1 MLQGRRWVSALRY
14 STEKSMRKSQR
25 RTGRV
30 VNPHPYLVLSIA
42 AIFSLAISAAAWAQT
57 QSRPSEM
64 RPRDSKEM
72 ADRGAVV
79 FQNHCKICHFA
90 ASSEKKV
97 GPGLRG
103 FMKSGKRGAASRWD
117 TATVTRLIENGGKDM
132 PGFRTEI
139 NEAQLRDLLAY
150 LRTL

>member
-1 MLQGRRWVSALRY
+1 MTRRSIRWL
-14 STEKSMRKSQR
+14 
-25 RTGRV
+25 
-30 VNPHPYLVLSIA
+30 LLSVT
-42 AIFSLAISAAAWAQT
+42 LPSAALVYAQ
-57 QSRPSEM
+57 SKPAEM

-72 ADRGAVV
+72 ADRGAIV
-79 FQNHCKICHFA
+79 FQNHCEICHFA

-103 FMKSGKRGAASRWD
+103 FMKSGKRGTAPRWD
-117 TATVTRLIENGGKDM
+117 TATVTRLIETGGKDM